1 MMLAHTAAAQGAVA
15 VDNILGHQRQ
25 IDYRSIPA
33 ATFTHPE
40 ISSVG
45 LSEVEAKALAVEAGF
60 ELGTVRSYFKANS
73 KALAELESDGIMK
86 LLFNKSTGEVL
97 GAHIYGLH
105 AADLIQEVANAVA
118 RRLSVKQ
125 LWKLPINR
133 LPIPLAPKPMEIR
146 RRPPSPKV
154 RVSHLEYGVPLSDEE
169 PQHILEEIVW
179 AKDREIAISRERVP
193 LTKLKEQVALL
204 PAPLDFV
211 AALKAACLKPAV
223 IAEIKKAS
231 PSRGVIRENFD
242 PVVIAKEYAS
252 AGASCISVL
261 TDKQFF
267 QGGFDVL
274 VQVRQ
279 VVDLPLLCKEFIL
292 SPYQLYQARAA
303 GADAALLIVAILT
316 DQDLAYLLK
325 VAKGLQLTVLLEVH
339 NSKELERALT
349 FDDVKLI
356 GINNRDLASFHT
368 DLATT
373 EQLTAIYGSQ
383 MRAKGCLLVSE
394 SGLFSRDDLD
404 RVQTAGADAVLVGEA
419 LMREEHIADALQALI
434 HGR

>member
-1 MMLAHTAAAQGAVA
+1 MQ
-15 VDNILGHQRQ
+15 
-25 IDYRSIPA
+25 
-33 ATFTHPE
+33 
-40 ISSVG
+40 
-45 LSEVEAKALAVEAGF
+45 
-60 ELGTVRSYFKANS
+60 
-73 KALAELESDGIMK
+73 
-86 LLFNKSTGEVL
+86 
-97 GAHIYGLH
+97 
-105 AADLIQEVANAVA
+105 
-118 RRLSVKQ
+118 
-125 LWKLPINR
+125 
-133 LPIPLAPKPMEIR
+133 IR
-146 RRPPSPKV
+146 RKPPSPKV
-154 RVSHLEYGVPLSDEE
+154 RVSYLEYGVPLPDEK

-179 AKDREIAISRERVP
+179 AKDREIAIARERVP
-193 LTKLKEQVALL
+193 LAKLKEQVASL

-231 PSRGVIRENFD
+231 PSKGVIRADFD
-242 PVVIAKEYAS
+242 PISIAKSYVS
-252 AGASCISVL
+252 GGASCLSVL

-325 VAKGLQLTVLLEVH
+325 VAKGLQLAVLLEVH
-339 NSKELERALT
+339 NSEELERALT
-349 FDDVKLI
+349 FDGVQLI

-373 EQLTAIYGSQ
+373 EELTAIYGAQ
-383 MRAKGCLLVSE
+383 IRAKGCLLVSE

-404 RVQTAGADAVLVGEA
+404 RVQAAGADAVLVGEA
-419 LMREEHIADALQALI
+419 LMRQEDVELGLQNLI
-434 HGR
+434 HGS

>member
-1 MMLAHTAAAQGAVA
+1 MQ
-15 VDNILGHQRQ
+15 
-25 IDYRSIPA
+25 
-33 ATFTHPE
+33 
-40 ISSVG
+40 
-45 LSEVEAKALAVEAGF
+45 
-60 ELGTVRSYFKANS
+60 
-73 KALAELESDGIMK
+73 
-86 LLFNKSTGEVL
+86 
-97 GAHIYGLH
+97 
-105 AADLIQEVANAVA
+105 
-118 RRLSVKQ
+118 
-125 LWKLPINR
+125 
-133 LPIPLAPKPMEIR
+133 IR
-146 RRPPSPKV
+146 RKPPSPKV
-154 RVSHLEYGVPLSDEE
+154 RVSYLEYGVPLPDEK

-179 AKDREIAISRERVP
+179 AKDREIAIARERVP
-193 LTKLKEQVALL
+193 LAKLKEQVALL

-231 PSRGVIRENFD
+231 PSKGVIRADFD
-242 PVVIAKEYAS
+242 PISIAKNYAS
-252 AGASCISVL
+252 GGASCLSIL

-325 VAKGLQLTVLLEVH
+325 VAKGLQLAVLLEVH
-339 NSKELERALT
+339 NSEELERALT
-349 FDDVKLI
+349 FDGVQLI

-373 EQLTAIYGSQ
+373 EELTAIYGAQ
-383 MRAKGCLLVSE
+383 IRAKGCLLVSE

-404 RVQTAGADAVLVGEA
+404 RVQAAGADAVLVGEA
-419 LMREEHIADALQALI
+419 LMRQEDVELGLQNLI
-434 HGR
+434 HGS

>member
-1 MMLAHTAAAQGAVA
+1 MQ
-15 VDNILGHQRQ
+15 
-25 IDYRSIPA
+25 
-33 ATFTHPE
+33 
-40 ISSVG
+40 
-45 LSEVEAKALAVEAGF
+45 
-60 ELGTVRSYFKANS
+60 
-73 KALAELESDGIMK
+73 
-86 LLFNKSTGEVL
+86 
-97 GAHIYGLH
+97 
-105 AADLIQEVANAVA
+105 
-118 RRLSVKQ
+118 
-125 LWKLPINR
+125 
-133 LPIPLAPKPMEIR
+133 IR
-146 RRPPSPKV
+146 RKPPSPKV
-154 RVSHLEYGVPLSDEE
+154 RVSYLEYGVPLPDEK

-179 AKDREIAISRERVP
+179 AKDREIAIARERVP
-193 LTKLKEQVALL
+193 LAKLKEQVALL

-231 PSRGVIRENFD
+231 PSKGVIRENFD
-242 PVVIAKEYAS
+242 PVAIAKEYAI

-279 VVDLPLLCKEFIL
+279 VVNLPLLCKEFIL

-325 VAKGLQLTVLLEVH
+325 VAKGLQLAVLLEVH
-339 NSKELERALT
+339 NSEELERALT
-349 FDDVKLI
+349 FDDVQLI

-383 MRAKGCLLVSE
+383 IRAKGCLLVSE

-404 RVQTAGADAVLVGEA
+404 RVQAAGADAVLVGEA
-419 LMREEHIADALQALI
+419 LMREEHIAIALQALI
-434 HGR
+434 HGP